1 MIRRT
6 LSNAV
11 RLAAIT
17 AATLAAAPPVAAQA
31 DGSVDPSFGTAGFY
45 DFTPFADGEARS
57 VSATALAPDGR
68 VVTVQYLGMT
78 STLDD
83 TEMCRINA
91 NGNGRLCVDL
101 TQNLGGDFADRPND
115 VLVQPDGKRVIL
127 GYAEKA
133 VPAPGDTVYVGM
145 VLRTTAVG
153 DYDSTFS
160 GDGRAPIEPVAGYG
174 DIVLNAGALTSDGRI
189 VVAGLTDDVADGYP
203 YQGPTP
209 FVARL
214 TAAGALDTSFSGDGL
229 LRLPHQ
235 LGGSDDRVVA
245 LAVQTDGRILL
256 ALQSKDGGTLDRRPV
271 ICRLTSNGSLDSS
284 WDGDG
289 CLEVTHNELFETLP
303 EEIAVDRFGRVVLAG
318 VGYTSTVYVG
328 YGFVARYTPTGAPD
342 TTLSGDGVLEFGM
355 LDDDITQVSDLL
367 LMPPPSDAI
376 VLVGR
381 FQISGDHLPFVVKAT
396 SSGTLDSSFS
406 GDGKLALEIPGIA
419 QSDVRIGGVVS
430 QSGKLVVAGHL
441 AGSNNHDRVWAG
453 RLHQSAIFGDDFDA
467 GHLDLWSAKATGQ
480 P

>member
-6 LSNAV
+6 LSNAT
-11 RLAAIT
+11 RLAAF
-17 AATLAAAPPVAAQA
+17 AAAMLAVSTPPLAAQA
-31 DGSVDPSFGTAGFY
+31 DGSVDPSFGTGGFY
-45 DFTPFADGEARS
+45 DFTPFADGEARN

-101 TQNLGGDFADRPND
+101 TQNLGGDLADRPNG

-174 DIVLNAGALTSDGRI
+174 DIQLHAGALLSDGRI
-189 VVAGLTDDVADGYP
+189 VVAGLTDDVASGYP
-203 YQGPTP
+203 QSPSP

-235 LGGSDDRVVA
+235 LGGTDDRVVA
-245 LAVQTDGRILL
+245 VAAQADGRILL
-256 ALQSKDGGTLDRRPV
+256 ALQSRDAATFDYRPV
-271 ICRLTSNGSLDSS
+271 ICRLTSNGALDSS

-289 CLEVTHNELFETLP
+289 CLELAYNELNETFP
-303 EEIAVDRFGRVVLAG
+303 EAIAVDRFGRVLLAG
-318 VGYTSTVYVG
+318 VGYTSTINVG
-328 YGFVARYTPTGAPD
+328 HGFVARFSSTGAPD
-342 TTLSGDGVLEFGM
+342 TSFSGDGIFEFGM
-355 LDDDITQVSDLL
+355 LDDDITQVADLL

-381 FQISGDHLPFVVKAT
+381 FLISGDHLPYVVKAT
-396 SSGTLDSSFS
+396 STGSLDTSFS

-419 QSDVRIGGVVS
+419 QSDIRIGGVVS

-441 AGSNNHDRVWAG
+441 VGSNNHDRVWAG

-467 GHLDLWSAKATGQ
+467 GHLDLWSAKTTGQ

>member
-1 MIRRT
+1 MLARSSSR
-6 LSNAV
+6 SHRAAAV
-11 RLAAIT
+11 ASILAI
-17 AATLAAAPPVAAQA
+17 AATPLVAQP

-91 NGNGRLCVDL
+91 DGNGRLCVDL
-101 TQNLGGDFADRPND
+101 TQNLGGDFADRPNA
-115 VLVQPDGKRVIL
+115 VLVQPDGKRLII
-127 GYAEKA
+127 GHAEKA
-133 VPAPGDTVYVGM
+133 VPAPGDTVYLGM
-145 VLRTTAVG
+145 VLRTNTVG

-174 DIVLNAGALTSDGRI
+174 DIALTSGALQPDGRI
-189 VVAGLTDDVADGYP
+189 VVAGLTDNVADGYP

-214 TAAGALDTSFSGDGL
+214 TAAGALDSTFSGDGL
-229 LRLPHQ
+229 LRLPAQ
-235 LGGSDDRVVA
+235 LGGSDDRVVDV
-245 LAVQTDGRILL
+245 AVQTDGRVLL
-256 ALQSKDGGTLDRRPV
+256 AIQSKDGGTLDRRPV
-271 ICRLTSNGSLDSS
+271 ICRLTSSGALDSS

-289 CLEVTHNELFETLP
+289 CLAVAYNESWETIP
-303 EEIAVDRFGRVVLAG
+303 EEIAIDRFGRVLLAG

-328 YGFVARYTPTGAPD
+328 FGFVARFSPTGVPD
-342 TTLSGDGVLEFGM
+342 ATFSGDGVFEFGL
-355 LDDDITQVSDLL
+355 LDDDVTQVADLL

-376 VLVGR
+376 VVAGR
-381 FQISGDHLPFVVKAT
+381 FQVSGDNLPFVVKAT
-396 SSGTLDSSFS
+396 ATGALDSTFS
-406 GDGKLALEIPGIA
+406 GDGKLALEIPGIP
-419 QSDVRIGGVVS
+419 QSNIRIGGVVS
-430 QSGKLVVAGHL
+430 QSGKLVVAGHF
-441 AGSNNHDRVWAG
+441 AGAGNHDRVWAG
-453 RLHQSAIFGDDFDA
+453 RLHQAAIFGDDFDA
-467 GHLDLWSAKATGQ
+467 GHLDLWSAKTTAA

>member
-6 LSNAV
+6 LSNAT
-11 RLAAIT
+11 RLAAFA
-17 AATLAAAPPVAAQA
+17 AATLAAASPVAAQP

-45 DFTPFADGEARS
+45 DFTPFADGEARN

-174 DIVLNAGALTSDGRI
+174 DIMINTGALLPDGRI
-189 VVAGLTDDVADGYP
+189 VVAGLTDDVASGYP
-203 YQGPTP
+203 QSPVP

-214 TAAGALDTSFSGDGL
+214 TATGALDTTFSGDGL

-235 LGGSDDRVVA
+235 LGGTDDRVVA
-245 LAVQTDGRILL
+245 VAVQSDGRILI
-256 ALQSKDGGTLDRRPV
+256 ALQSRDAATFDYRPV
-271 ICRLTSNGSLDSS
+271 ICRLTANGTLDSS

-289 CLEVTHNELFETLP
+289 CLAVTYNEMWETIP
-303 EEIAVDRFGRVVLAG
+303 EEIAVDRFGRVLLSG
-318 VGYTSTVYVG
+318 VGYTSVVYVG
-328 YGFVARYTPTGAPD
+328 YGFVARFSPTGAPD
-342 TTLSGDGVLEFGM
+342 TTFSGDGVFEFGM
-355 LDDDITQVSDLL
+355 LDDDITQVADLL
-367 LMPPPSDAI
+367 LLPPPSDAI

-381 FQISGDHLPFVVKAT
+381 FLISGDHLPYVVKAT
-396 SSGTLDSSFS
+396 SNGTLDPTFS
-406 GDGKLALEIPGIA
+406 GDGKLALEIPGFA
-419 QSDVRIGGVVS
+419 QSNVRIGGVVS

-441 AGSNNHDRVWAG
+441 VGADNHDRVWAG

-467 GHLDLWSAKATGQ
+467 GHLDLWSAKSTGQ